1 MKLELKDFQRQAVVT
16 VLGDLQAA
24 KDEIVQR
31 ARMQALTFSAP
42 TASGKT
48 VILTA
53 VIEKILGGDGGISE
67 EVAFEPEP
75 DAVFLWLS
83 DQPELNNQ
91 SRNRIY
97 SATSRM
103 RQHDLVIVG
112 SDFDAEF
119 FDGGKVFFLNSQKLG
134 KDKLLT
140 RYGDGRHWT
149 IWETIRNT
157 QIRQPDSFYVIV
169 DEAHRGMN
177 VSKQE
182 REQANSIIQRIIVGS
197 TDDGLPPVNLL
208 IGKSA
213 TPDRFN
219 AFLQGRGRTTRA
231 YDINPADVRASGLI
245 KDRIILHPK
254 DTQPSP
260 WTLLGE
266 ACRTYTSMCREWA
279 GYCAANSIP
288 QVMPA
293 LIIQIEDGTSEMT
306 SKTNLGTVIATLK
319 ENIDELTD
327 DQIVHCLQQ
336 DKTLDGAGHAVRYA
350 DPSSISADTNIRVVL
365 FKMALTTGWDCPRA
379 ETMISFRAGHDA
391 TYIAQLVGRMV
402 RTPLAESVH
411 GSERLNDVY
420 LFLPFYDEKTL
431 DGIIE
436 RLTSDKDIVPAT
448 QVTKAK
454 NAGVFRFDD
463 RYADIASIL
472 RSVPSYHVSQRPKAS
487 NVRRLVKLSRL
498 LIQDGINLDARD
510 HILTEI
516 VSRLVSH
523 ITRRLADDPEFKA
536 SLEDMKTVTY
546 RTVIVQS
553 GDLKTIQ
560 GEPRTVPATEKD
572 VEAIFGKAKGLV
584 TEDVAMAFWRIR
596 HDEQEPLRAKVETYE
611 IAQDK
616 VA

>member
-103 RQHDLVIVG
+103 RQHDLVIVE

-231 YDINPADVRASGLI
+231 YDINPADVRASDPVFLQLPDGRDGDEGAIQLMYHAAALLL
-245 KDRIILHPK
+245 RCGILNVDQ
-254 DTQPSP
+254 DT
-260 WTLLGE
+260 
-266 ACRTYTSMCREWA
+266 
-279 GYCAANSIP
+279 
-288 QVMPA
+288 
-293 LIIQIEDGTSEMT
+293 
-306 SKTNLGTVIATLK
+306 
-319 ENIDELTD
+319 
-327 DQIVHCLQQ
+327 
-336 DKTLDGAGHAVRYA
+336 
-350 DPSSISADTNIRVVL
+350 
-365 FKMALTTGWDCPRA
+365 A
-379 ETMISFRAGHDA
+379 ETNFGW
-391 TYIAQLVGRMV
+391 
-402 RTPLAESVH
+402 PN
-411 GSERLNDVY
+411 SETTSQQ
-420 LFLPFYDEKTL
+420 PTL
-431 DGIIE
+431 
-436 RLTSDKDIVPAT
+436 
-448 QVTKAK
+448 
-454 NAGVFRFDD
+454 
-463 RYADIASIL
+463 
-472 RSVPSYHVSQRPKAS
+472 H
-487 NVRRLVKLSRL
+487 
-498 LIQDGINLDARD
+498 
-510 HILTEI
+510 
-516 VSRLVSH
+516 
-523 ITRRLADDPEFKA
+523 
-536 SLEDMKTVTY
+536 
-546 RTVIVQS
+546 
-553 GDLKTIQ
+553 
-560 GEPRTVPATEKD
+560 
-572 VEAIFGKAKGLV
+572 
-584 TEDVAMAFWRIR
+584 
-596 HDEQEPLRAKVETYE
+596 
-611 IAQDK
+611 
-616 VA
+616 